1 MRPPGRPKGEY
12 RSAQHEGTRMSSG
25 RERVLAD
32 IRRALGRDGLG
43 LAAIPPLPG
52 TAPRPAFEGDLVD
65 RFAAKM
71 IEKSATLERI
81 ASLADVGEAA
91 TRFISAYGAAHRL
104 CVSPA
109 LADIAWPPGL
119 TIHVGAAGRDEQT
132 SVTPCFAAV
141 AEAGAIVALS
151 GPNTPSTLNFVPEN
165 HIVIVRVGQVVRH
178 FEDAWAQWRASG
190 LPMPRTLNVISG
202 PSRTADIEQTI
213 QLGAHGPRRL
223 HILLVSA

>member
-1 MRPPGRPKGEY
+1 
-12 RSAQHEGTRMSSG
+12 MSSG
-25 RERVLAD
+25 RERLLAD
-32 IRRALGRDGLG
+32 IRRALGRDGPD
-43 LAAIPPLPG
+43 LAAIPPLPSTG
-52 TAPRPAFEGDLVD
+52 PRPAFEGDLAE

-81 ASLADVGEAA
+81 ASLADVGDAVARFLAA
-91 TRFISAYGAAHRL
+91 HGAAPRL

-109 LADIAWPPGL
+109 LAAVVWPPGL
-119 TIHVGAAGRDEQT
+119 TIHPGAAGRDEQT

-141 AEAGAIVALS
+141 AEAGAIVTLS

-165 HIVIVRVGQVVRH
+165 HIAIVRVSQVVRH

-190 LPMPRTLNVISG
+190 LTMPRTVNVISG

-223 HILLVSA
+223 HILLVNT